1 VEGILTGTLSDW
13 SKAVS
18 ANWQSACYRASLK
31 TFTQYRT
38 TKRIKE
44 QNQQT
49 QTSKSYSISIPLFY
63 AFQPYVNTPVNTTCY
78 AEDSLCSK
86 MKSK

>member
-1 VEGILTGTLSDW
+1 VGILTGTLSDW

-18 ANWQSACYRASLK
+18 AKLAISLLPCVSKK

-44 QNQQT
+44 LKAQT
-49 QTSKSYSISIPLFY
+49 TVRAVYPTFY
-63 AFQPYVNTPVNTTCY
+63 ATSQSSNSSVATR
-78 AEDSLCSK
+78 
-86 MKSK
+86 